1 MVILTLDKEPAS
13 LETSAEGSGYPI
25 SMAFADYD
33 RTRPLRDGQV
43 KARGIELT
51 STNKWVGDF
60 CKRPVYEEYD
70 AAEMSLSWYVA
81 ARERGEPCIA
91 IPIFPL
97 RDPILAYVYTRT
109 DSSIT
114 RPSDL
119 IGKRIGTQG
128 YRYTIN
134 VWLRGLFKDHYGLS
148 PEQVTWVTGEP
159 EANGYV
165 PPPEIRLELKPGKS
179 ASERL
184 RDGEVDAIFAPRVP
198 KEFQERQSW
207 IRRLF
212 PDCKAQVHQLIKRL
226 GYIPVSHVIVMN
238 AGLAKR
244 EPWIATSL
252 YQAFV
257 DAQRVADE
265 VWRTEKMLALV
276 DSMFHL
282 EEQQDSYGHDPFA
295 HGLGPANAANIRTF
309 VRYAREQGYIS
320 RELGLDELF
329 VETTMSAG

>member
-1 MVILTLDKEPAS
+1 MLVLDKEIATA
-13 LETSAEGSGYPI
+13 ETSPRGADYPV

-33 RTRPLRDGQV
+33 RTRPQRDGIV
-43 KARGIELT
+43 TPKGITLT

-81 ARERGEPCIA
+81 ARDRGEPCIA

-97 RDPILAYVYTRT
+97 RDPILAFVYTRA
-109 DSSIT
+109 DSGIT
-114 RPSDL
+114 KPSDL
-119 IGKRIGTQG
+119 VGRRIGTQG

-134 VWLRGLFKDHYGLS
+134 VWLRGLFKDHYGLA

-159 EANGYV
+159 EGNGYV
-165 PPPEIRLELKPGKS
+165 PPAGIRLELKPGKS
-179 ASERL
+179 AAERL

-198 KEFQERQSW
+198 KEFQERQGW

-212 PDCKAQVHQLIKRL
+212 PACKDETHRLIKRL

-238 AGLAKR
+238 EGLAQR

-257 DAQRVADE
+257 DAQRAADE
-265 VWRTEKMLALV
+265 VWRTEKMLSLV
-276 DSMFHL
+276 DSMFYL
-282 EEQQDSYGHDPFA
+282 EEQQDNYGQDPFC
-295 HGLGPANAANIRTF
+295 HGLGPANRQNLTTF
-309 VRYAREQGYIS
+309 MRYAREQNYVS
-320 RELGLDELF
+320 RELAIEELF
-329 VETTMSAG
+329 APATFDF